1 MISALLR
8 RSPKFVRGKKHVK
21 RASGEQKIW
30 NLDLAFSNQVAVA
43 ECWFSFFTWVSSVR
57 GYLQYVGIFSTWVSS
72 VRGYLQYLGIFS
84 TWVSSVPGYCWH
96 TWVLLVNG
104 TFELWPLGVLCS
116 LCPCYWVGLFQVGWG
131 GRCLLPQ
138 VWVPSRCSLAPRA
151 TCVPRIPGCLFI
163 DCYFLLFTLSF
174 SSRCENR
181 AWSWYYFHN
190 LLYLTQIYSSLKVS
204 KILFYSC
211 WKQNEG
217 FCAHVCV

>member
-72 VRGYLQYLGIFS
+72 VRGYLQYVGIFSTWVSSVRGYLQYLGIFS

-104 TFELWPLGVLCS
+104 TFEL
-116 LCPCYWVGLFQVGWG
+116 
-131 GRCLLPQ
+131 
-138 VWVPSRCSLAPRA
+138 
-151 TCVPRIPGCLFI
+151 
-163 DCYFLLFTLSF
+163 
-174 SSRCENR
+174 
-181 AWSWYYFHN
+181 
-190 LLYLTQIYSSLKVS
+190 
-204 KILFYSC
+204 
-211 WKQNEG
+211 
-217 FCAHVCV
+217 